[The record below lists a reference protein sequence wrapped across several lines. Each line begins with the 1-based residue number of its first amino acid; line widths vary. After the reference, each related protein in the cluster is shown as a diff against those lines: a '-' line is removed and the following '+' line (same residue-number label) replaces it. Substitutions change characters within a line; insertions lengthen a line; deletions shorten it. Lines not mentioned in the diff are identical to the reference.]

1 MSAPASKVMSAKISA
16 SVQSGDASSLLR
28 ISLMVGGAV
37 LLVLLLV
44 FLYKKFVAK
53 KPKNEYFE
61 NNEYFNDPADPAV
74 PVDPTEPDADLD
86 GPDGPA
92 ELAAAARA
100 QAGM

>member
-1 MSAPASKVMSAKISA
+1 MSAPASKVMTAKISA

-28 ISLMVGGAV
+28 ISLMVGGAI

-61 NNEYFNDPADPAV
+61 GGAQYKDEEEVSHQNSAETSHENTPENEEEFKHSH
-74 PVDPTEPDADLD
+74 
-86 GPDGPA
+86 GS
-92 ELAAAARA
+92 
-100 QAGM
+100 

>member
-61 NNEYFNDPADPAV
+61 GNDV
-74 PVDPTEPDADLD
+74 PLTVDPDAEEEEDVS
-86 GPDGPA
+86 PPA
-92 ELAAAARA
+92 
-100 QAGM
+100 

>member
-37 LLVLLLV
+37 LLVLLLI

-61 NNEYFNDPADPAV
+61 GNPLAEDEDTTVVNDEDDVSPSS
-74 PVDPTEPDADLD
+74 T
-86 GPDGPA
+86 
-92 ELAAAARA
+92 
-100 QAGM
+100 

>member
-28 ISLMVGGAV
+28 ISLMVGGVV

-61 NNEYFNDPADPAV
+61 NNEYFEEGAPE
-74 PVDPTEPDADLD
+74 PTP
-86 GPDGPA
+86 G
-92 ELAAAARA
+92 ELIEEDEAAAAA
-100 QAGM
+100 QAHGGM

>member
-28 ISLMVGGAV
+28 ISLMVGGAI

-61 NNEYFNDPADPAV
+61 GDQFKDDEEVPPQKSTETPHENTPENEEEFNH
-74 PVDPTEPDADLD
+74 
-86 GPDGPA
+86 
-92 ELAAAARA
+92 RNKSSIF
-100 QAGM
+100 

>member
-1 MSAPASKVMSAKISA
+1 MSAPASKVMAAKISA
-16 SVQSGDASSLLR
+16 SVQSGDASSLLK

-61 NNEYFNDPADPAV
+61 NNEYFEETTGEAGE
-74 PVDPTEPDADLD
+74 TEEMTEDEKE
-86 GPDGPA
+86 A
-92 ELAAAARA
+92 ELKRKD
-100 QAGM
+100 AGTPELTMG